1 MGVKGSAGVFGVVMR
16 WVCVLAVCALA
27 AGASSSSGSTILTRA
42 PGFDVR
48 VFRFVDRTRTI
59 RLPSGRRVPRTIETI
74 VRYPKGG
81 GPHPLVVFGH
91 GYTLTPARYARLLR
105 AWTLAGYVVA
115 APVFPLENANA
126 PGGPDESDLVNQ
138 PADMRLVITRLLALN
153 THPGG
158 VLEGAI
164 DAARIAVA
172 GHSDGAETALAVA
185 YDPRYRDRRVRA
197 AIILAGAEL
206 PHMGPFPRGSPPLLA
221 VQGTADPIN
230 PPGDTYG
237 FFRAAPTPKFLLRL
251 LGASHLPPFTDQE
264 PQLGIVERVTIAFL
278 DHYLGHGTLPAL
290 LSAAR
295 DPGRTGFTANP

>member
-1 MGVKGSAGVFGVVMR
+1 MPGAVGRATSTQAARGWAICAPHSLCRFASGGGRETDVGVKGSAGVFGVVMR

-126 PGGPDESDLVNQ
+126 PGGPDESDLVRRAC
-138 PADMRLVITRLLALN
+138 PRRR
-153 THPGG
+153 
-158 VLEGAI
+158 
-164 DAARIAVA
+164 DA
-172 GHSDGAETALAVA
+172 
-185 YDPRYRDRRVRA
+185 RRRRSRAPSVGRPTVR
-197 AIILAGAEL
+197 
-206 PHMGPFPRGSPPLLA
+206 P
-221 VQGTADPIN
+221 
-230 PPGDTYG
+230 
-237 FFRAAPTPKFLLRL
+237 
-251 LGASHLPPFTDQE
+251 
-264 PQLGIVERVTIAFL
+264 
-278 DHYLGHGTLPAL
+278 
-290 LSAAR
+290 
-295 DPGRTGFTANP
+295 

>member
-1 MGVKGSAGVFGVVMR
+1 VGANRSAWVYRGVLR
-16 WVCVLAVCALA
+16 WACALTVCALA
-27 AGASSSSGSTILTRA
+27 AGAPSSSGSTTIKRTA
-42 PGFDVR
+42 GFGVH

-74 VRYPKGG
+74 VRYPNGG
-81 GPHPLVVFGH
+81 SPHPLVVFGH

-126 PGGPDESDLVNQ
+126 PGGPNESDLVNQ

-158 VLEGAI
+158 VIEGAI
-164 DAARIAVA
+164 NAARIAVA

-206 PHMGPFPRGSPPLLA
+206 PHMGPFPHGSPPLLA

-237 FFRAAPTPKFLLRL
+237 FFRAAPAPKFLLRL
-251 LGASHLPPFTDQE
+251 LSASHLPPFTDQE
-264 PQLGIVERVTIAFL
+264 PQLSIVERVTIAFL
-278 DHYLGHGTLPAL
+278 DRYLGHGSLAAL

-295 DPGRTGFTANP
+295 NPGRTRFTANP

>member
-1 MGVKGSAGVFGVVMR
+1 MCAFACG
-16 WVCVLAVCALA
+16 LAV
-27 AGASSSSGSTILTRA
+27 GVPPSSGSTTVERTS
-42 PGFDVR
+42 GFNIR

-59 RLPSGRRVPRTIETI
+59 RLPSGVRVPRTIETI
-74 VRYPKGG
+74 VRYPRGG
-81 GPHPLVVFGH
+81 SPHPLVVFGH

-126 PGGPDESDLVNQ
+126 PGGPNESDLLNQ

-153 THPGG
+153 TRVGG
-158 VLEGAI
+158 VLAGVI
-164 DAARIAVA
+164 DPARIAVA

-206 PHMGPFPRGSPPLLA
+206 PRMGPFPLRSPPLLA
-221 VQGTADPIN
+221 AQGTADPIN
-230 PPGDTYG
+230 PPGDTYA
-237 FFRAAPTPKFLLRL
+237 FFRAARTPKFLLRL
-251 LGASHLPPFTDQE
+251 VGASHLPPFTDQE
-264 PQLGIVERVTIAFL
+264 PELGIVERVTIAFL
-278 DHYLGHGTLPAL
+278 DRYLGHGTLAAL
-290 LSAAR
+290 LSAAH